1 MKYGTEI
8 LENKRI
14 FDYKKIKVFSRK
26 LGLSVLSWLQVEFTE
41 PSTALGPGPVPGGS

>member
-26 LGLSVLSWLQVEFTE
+26 LGLSVLSWLQVEFINDTIC
-41 PSTALGPGPVPGGS
+41 PDGI